1 MSIEQMRCA
10 VADAYKNSD
19 NWRKKVK
26 TMSDEQIVA
35 IYHRFLSSGK
45 IK

>member
-10 VADAYKNSD
+10 VADAYKRSD
-19 NWRKKVK
+19 NWRNKVK
-26 TMSDEQIVA
+26 NMSDTQIIA
-35 IYHRFLSSGK
+35 IYKRFVNDGK